1 MTMSPLGASLVI
13 GFLSGVHAASWGMYK
28 DAPHEGFERRKF
40 LRSIASGVVIAPAAA
55 HLMALDPTTASGAV
69 LLFGVAY
76 VLERLVAEI
85 YKTFLRQSDQ
95 SKYAIPMQL
104 AVLGR
109 PVESRTARVVL
120 GAGYSAGL
128 LGLAILVQRYLEQ
141 AGPVSPVMV
150 ALVGSIGGWVS
161 AFGGAWKDAP
171 FEGFQPLKFLRS
183 PLLAAGW
190 ALLLAQLSS
199 DLVVVTLAAIGF
211 TIATTESYKTF
222 LFPSRPR
229 GKFAGKPVRFPEILR
244 TRNRVVPVYVGIW
257 LLVLLM
263 LVGGVR
269 HG

>member
-1 MTMSPLGASLVI
+1 MNQLGAGLVI
-13 GFLSGVHAASWGMYK
+13 GLLSGVHAASWGMYK
-28 DAPHEGFERRKF
+28 DAPHEGFERGKF
-40 LRSIASGVVIAPAAA
+40 LRSIVLGGVIGPMAAR
-55 HLMALDPTTASGAV
+55 LMTLDPTTASGAV

-76 VLERLVAEI
+76 VVERAVAET

-109 PVESRTARVVL
+109 PVEKQTVRVAV
-120 GAGYSAGL
+120 GATYAAVL
-128 LGLAILVQRYLEQ
+128 LGLVILVHRYQEQ
-141 AGPVSPVMV
+141 AGPMSAVTV
-150 ALVGSIGGWVS
+150 ALVGSIGGWIS
-161 AFGGAWKDAP
+161 ALGGAWKDAP

-190 ALLLAQLSS
+190 ALLLAQLTA
-199 DLVVVTLAAIGF
+199 DLVVVTLAATGF

-229 GKFAGKPVRFPEILR
+229 GKFAGKPVWFPDVLR
-244 TRNRVVPVYVGIW
+244 KRNRVVPVYLGIW

-263 LVGGVR
+263 LAEGVR

>member
-1 MTMSPLGASLVI
+1 MNTLGAGLLI
-13 GFLSGVHAASWGMYK
+13 GLLSGVHAASWGMYK

-40 LRSIASGVVIAPAAA
+40 LRSIVLGGAIGPVAAY
-55 HLMALDPTTASGAV
+55 LMRLDPTTASGAV

-76 VLERLVAEI
+76 VLERLIAET

-109 PVESRTARVVL
+109 PVESRTARVLL
-120 GAGYSAGL
+120 GLGYSAVL
-128 LGLAILVQRYLEQ
+128 LGLVLLVYRYQQRSGQLSPLMIPL
-141 AGPVSPVMV
+141 AGSM
-150 ALVGSIGGWVS
+150 GGWIS
-161 AFGGAWKDAP
+161 ALGGAWKDAP

-190 ALLLAQLSS
+190 TLLLAQLSG
-199 DLVVVTLAAIGF
+199 DIVVVALAATGY

-244 TRNRVVPVYVGIW
+244 KRNRVVPVYLGIW
-257 LLVLLM
+257 LAVLLT
-263 LVGGVR
+263 LAEGIR

>member
-1 MTMSPLGASLVI
+1 
-13 GFLSGVHAASWGMYK
+13 MYK

-40 LRSIASGVVIAPAAA
+40 LRSILLGGVIGPGAA
-55 HLMALDPTTASGAV
+55 HLMRLDPTTASGAV
-69 LLFGVAY
+69 LLFGVVY
-76 VLERLVAEI
+76 VLERLIAEI

-109 PVESRTARVVL
+109 PVQSRAVRVVL
-120 GAGYSAGL
+120 GAAYSAVL
-128 LGLAILVQRYLEQ
+128 LGLAILVHRYLGQ
-141 AGPVSPVMV
+141 AGQLSPAMV
-150 ALVGSIGGWVS
+150 ALVGSIGGLVS
-161 AFGGAWKDAP
+161 ACGGAWKDAP

-190 ALLLAQLSS
+190 ALLLAQLSA
-199 DLVVVTLAAIGF
+199 DIIVVALAATGY

-244 TRNRVVPVYVGIW
+244 RRNWVVPVYLGIW
-257 LLVLLM
+257 LAVLVTLAE
-263 LVGGVR
+263 GIR